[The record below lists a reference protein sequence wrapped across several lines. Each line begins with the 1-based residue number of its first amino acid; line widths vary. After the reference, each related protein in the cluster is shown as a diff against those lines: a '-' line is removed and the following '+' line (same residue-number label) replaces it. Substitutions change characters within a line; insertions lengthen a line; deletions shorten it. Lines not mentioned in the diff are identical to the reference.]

1 MVLHVKA
8 HACGTFFEMLSTRS
22 RIEIVRSLHRREK
35 SVGEICESVGTDRTN
50 VSHQLRLLR
59 ECGFV
64 FVRREGKKKIYSLNS
79 ETVKPILDLAEK
91 HVERYCKLRLA
102 KKASCSL
109 RSFTERKRRQP
120 GHV

>member
-1 MVLHVKA
+1 MMVHMNT
-8 HACGTFFEMLSTRS
+8 HPCGTFFDMLSTKS
-22 RIEIVRSLHRREK
+22 RIEIIRSLHRGEK
-35 SVGEICESVGTDRTN
+35 SVGEICKSVKTDRTN

-91 HVERYCKLRLA
+91 HVEKYCRLRLA
-102 KKASCSL
+102 KTPHCSA
-109 RSFTERKRRQP
+109 RPS
-120 GHV
+120 